1 VTVQIRLATVDDVD
15 AIVAF
20 AAEVVPVHYS
30 GILGETAA
38 HSQLSW
44 WTSERMRSAVEAE
57 QVHLAVADE
66 AIVGVAETG
75 RMGQD
80 HVVWKLYLA
89 PEFRGRALGKDLL
102 RQAIAPLRKKTDHVL
117 VEHFAQNTRA
127 ARFYERE
134 GWGVVRTEAP
144 KSGDPRATVVWRR
157 LELG

>member
-1 VTVQIRLATVDDVD
+1 ME

-30 GILGETAA
+30 TILGDTAA
-38 HSQLSW
+38 QAQLRW
-44 WTSERMRSAVEAE
+44 WTSERMKSAVEAE

-75 RMGQD
+75 ELGQE

-89 PEFRGRALGKDLL
+89 PEFRGRALGTALL
-102 RQAIAPLRKKTDHVL
+102 RHAIGPLRAKTDHVL
-117 VEHFAQNTRA
+117 VEHFAENKRA

-134 GWGVVRTEAP
+134 GWLVVRTEAAM
-144 KSGDPRATVVWRR
+144 SGDPRGTVVWRR
-157 LELG
+157 LDLEDQT